1 MHFIQDP
8 TRFVI
13 NIIVIIPLHFGRWE
27 SPSALVEG
35 A

>member
-8 TRFVI
+8 SRFVI
-13 NIIVIIPLHFGRWE
+13 SIIIIVPLHFGRWE